1 MSKAENLAV
10 MFTDIVGFTERTS
23 QQSRSEN
30 SKMLREHLN
39 LVIKMT
45 KLFGGKKIKSVGDG
59 LLMVFLSPTDAV
71 HCGMAIHDALWEEN
85 NKLDNEEPVHVRVAI
100 NGGEVRLESGDVF
113 GEPVNVAARIEAI
126 TPADEIYFTESIYL
140 AMNKAEVPY
149 ESIGSKKLKGIP
161 DEVALYRVPRGQ
173 SVRLTVPEPTDGE
186 SPSIEFPFGGMN
198 HKRQPASSVDLS
210 QHEPKNLA
218 LAAAAVIAAI
228 GVGLWLFY
236 GNSSS
241 TDQITASIG
250 AQVEPAAAA
259 APLMNDDA
267 LAVEAQQL
275 LESNNLVGLEAR
287 INARLAANPN
297 DALSLFY
304 QGHIDAQKNQLA
316 RALDMYKL
324 ALDARPELAAN
335 DIYADNLVDAIN
347 VDSELVL
354 NLAKLGPSQEVL
366 ERLAQRATA
375 SGIRGRRNA
384 VYMLRELESQ
394 HMIDT
399 VQMSILDMQELEN
412 CEDKLEVVKLL
423 ARLNDPRALPVL
435 EESVKGGIFTSQ
447 GRKNRCLRKDAQAA
461 IKAMESL

>member
-45 KLFGGKKIKSVGDG
+45 KMFGGKKIKSVGDG
-59 LLMVFLSPTDAV
+59 LLTVFRSPTDAV

-113 GEPVNVAARIEAI
+113 GEPVNVASRIEAI

-149 ESIGSKKLKGIP
+149 ESIGTKKLKGIP

-186 SPSIEFPFGGMN
+186 NPSMEFPFGGMN
-198 HKRQPASSVDLS
+198 HKRQPTNSVDLS
-210 QHEPKNLA
+210 QHEPKYLA

-236 GNSSS
+236 ANDNLNIQSAAIN
-241 TDQITASIG
+241 TE
-250 AQVEPAAAA
+250 QVEPAATA
-259 APLMNDDA
+259 LLNDEA
-267 LAVEAQQL
+267 LAAEAQQL
-275 LESNNLVGLEAR
+275 LGSNNLIGLEAR
-287 INARLAANPN
+287 LNARLAADPN
-297 DALSLFY
+297 DPLSLFY
-304 QGHIDAQKNQLA
+304 QGHIEAQKNQLA

-324 ALDARPELAAN
+324 AIEARPELAAN
-335 DIYADNLVDAIN
+335 DVYADNLVDAIYM
-347 VDSELVL
+347 DSELVL

-366 ERLAQRATA
+366 ERLAQRASA

-394 HMIDT
+394 HMVDT
-399 VQMSILDMQELEN
+399 VEMSILDMQELES

-435 EESVKGGIFTSQ
+435 EESIKGGIFSSQ

-461 IKAMESL
+461 IEAMGSL